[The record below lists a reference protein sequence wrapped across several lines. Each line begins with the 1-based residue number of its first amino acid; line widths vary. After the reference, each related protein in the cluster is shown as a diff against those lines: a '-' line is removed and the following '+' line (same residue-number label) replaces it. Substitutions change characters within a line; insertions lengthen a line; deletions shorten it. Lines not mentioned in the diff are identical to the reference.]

1 MYAIGVNRQSAR
13 YSGINVPATIISVY
27 AISGILAAITGV
39 LFVGYTGTSYLS
51 TGSSY
56 NMDSIASVVIGGT
69 SVVGGIGGYVGT
81 IAGVMVMT
89 MVSSIMTIVNMAESG
104 KKIISGMILILLLV
118 SVYRR
123 KKSN

>member
-1 MYAIGVNRQSAR
+1 M
-13 YSGINVPATIISVY
+13 
-27 AISGILAAITGV
+27 
-39 LFVGYTGTSYLS
+39 GYTGTSYLS

>member
-1 MYAIGVNRQSAR
+1 
-13 YSGINVPATIISVY
+13 
-27 AISGILAAITGV
+27 
-39 LFVGYTGTSYLS
+39 
-51 TGSSY
+51 
-56 NMDSIASVVIGGT
+56 MDSIASVVIGGT

>member
-1 MYAIGVNRQSAR
+1 MC
-13 YSGINVPATIISVY
+13 T
-27 AISGILAAITGV
+27 
-39 LFVGYTGTSYLS
+39 FVFKQQVFLKLI
-51 TGSSY
+51 
-56 NMDSIASVVIGGT
+56 D
-69 SVVGGIGGYVGT
+69 
-81 IAGVMVMT
+81 VMT

>member
-1 MYAIGVNRQSAR
+1 M
-13 YSGINVPATIISVY
+13 
-27 AISGILAAITGV
+27 
-39 LFVGYTGTSYLS
+39 
-51 TGSSY
+51 
-56 NMDSIASVVIGGT
+56 
-69 SVVGGIGGYVGT
+69 GT